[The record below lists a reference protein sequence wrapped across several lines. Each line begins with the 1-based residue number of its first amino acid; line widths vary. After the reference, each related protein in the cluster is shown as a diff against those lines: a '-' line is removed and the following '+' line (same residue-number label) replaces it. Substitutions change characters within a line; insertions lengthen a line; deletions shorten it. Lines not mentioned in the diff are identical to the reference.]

1 MSKNNDAKQPIPDP
15 IHAEAHLY
23 RKIEAAK
30 VQIATAVNTT
40 MQDTGLPTAIIIELL
55 RGVVAETS
63 LLLERAGKA
72 ALRAEVEE
80 AVGGVREAA
89 GDDQGD
95 DGGGR

>member
-1 MSKNNDAKQPIPDP
+1 MSEEKEKQMDP
-15 IHAEAHLY
+15 RAAEA
-23 RKIEAAK
+23 
-30 VQIATAVNTT
+30 QIYQRMEQARAQITIAVNQT
-40 MQDTGLPTAIIIELL
+40 MQDAGLPTAIILEIL

-63 LLLERAGKA
+63 LMLERAGKA

-80 AVGGVREAA
+80 AVGGVKEAAKAA